1 MKHQNLIRS
10 TCACLKI
17 LKFSNKID
25 EITLKSG
32 KLGENY
38 GREKEQQIFSQTLA
52 VSNSIKMQMHQRK
65 RFFCCVK
72 ETRTTW
78 RGNPQNI
85 RLKEL
90 FLYLSLLSSDSYVEK
105 VHSEAQNEGFS
116 IYFRIYI
123 VFNPST
129 TSTFCFIFWLE
140 NPIYTWGSK
149 TDVAALL
156 FCTFFLFLLYFV
168 ISGLNFLCTFCLET
182 FLPSIGAWKRP
193 RLWLFFHT

>member
-1 MKHQNLIRS
+1 MCLLENSQIQQQNWWDYFKIRQVGGK
-10 TCACLKI
+10 LW
-17 LKFSNKID
+17 
-25 EITLKSG
+25 SG
-32 KLGENY
+32 KRATNL
-38 GREKEQQIFSQTLA
+38 FPDS
-52 VSNSIKMQMHQRK
+52 
-65 RFFCCVK
+65 CCVQLDK
-72 ETRTTW
+72 DANAPKKKIFLLCEGNEVTW

-156 FCTFFLFLLYFV
+156 FCTFFLFLLNFCY
-168 ISGLNFLCTFCLET
+168 SLNFLCTFCLET